1 MKFMKILYQ
10 FRSDICR
17 KKEEQNELELELDYK
32 SSKILE
38 IDCEI
43 KLLNLVFLKKFMH
56 FLKPQNTILAM
67 SKNGI

>member
-1 MKFMKILYQ
+1 MIYAE
-10 FRSDICR
+10 

-56 FLKPQNTILAM
+56 F
-67 SKNGI
+67 